1 MDHIDVVI
9 IGAGVIGLATARE
22 IAQSGKSVLLIEK
35 EKSFGM
41 ATSSRNSEVIHAG
54 IYYPT
59 DSLKAKYC
67 LEGNHLL
74 YAYAKDRGIAF
85 NNYGKLIVAT
95 NEQENLQLEKILQ
108 RAQDN
113 GVKGLQRKTATE
125 IHALEPE
132 LNGTQAIYSGTTGI
146 IDSHAYML
154 SLLGDFENAG
164 GMIAY
169 QTRFLGASP
178 LAHQG
183 RLLVTCNSDAQ
194 PQEPFELS
202 CDTLIN
208 AGGLG
213 AVEVAKKIT
222 GIRLESIPENLFVK
236 GNYFSLMGKTP
247 FRHLIYPVPEQ
258 AGLGVHLTLDLN
270 GRAKFGPDVEYLE
283 TKLETDIDY
292 SVNPERAA
300 HFENQIRQYWPGLP
314 EGALSPDYSGV
325 RPKIYYDGKV
335 WPDFKIDGE
344 PIHGVA
350 GLINLFGFESPGLTA
365 SLAVAKEI
373 NLLIK

>member
-22 IAQSGKSVLLIEK
+22 IAQSGKSVLLIEQ

-74 YAYAKDRGIAF
+74 YAYAKDRGIAY

-95 NEQENLQLEKILQ
+95 NEQENLQLERIWQ

-132 LNGTQAIYSGTTGI
+132 LNSTQAIYSGTTGI

-178 LAHQG
+178 AAHQG
-183 RLLVTCNSDAQ
+183 RLLVSCNSDAQ

-208 AGGLG
+208 AAGLG

-222 GIRLESIPENLFVK
+222 GIRLESIPDNFFVK

-258 AGLGVHLTLDLN
+258 VGLGVHLTLDLN

-292 SVNPERAA
+292 AVNPERAA
-300 HFENQIRQYWPGLP
+300 HFENQIREYWPGLP

-325 RPKIYYDGKV
+325 RPKIHYDGKV

-344 PIHGVA
+344 TTHCVA

-373 NLLIK
+373 NLLIE

>member
-22 IAQSGKSVLLIEK
+22 IVLQNKSVLLIEK

-59 DSLKAKYC
+59 GSLKAKYC

-95 NEQENLQLEKILQ
+95 NEQENLQLEKIWQ

-113 GVKGLQRKTATE
+113 GVKGMQRKTAAE

-132 LNGTQAIYSGTTGI
+132 LNCTQAIYSGTTGI

-178 LAHQG
+178 AAHQG
-183 RLLVTCNSDAQ
+183 RLIITCNSDDQ
-194 PQEPFELS
+194 VQEQFQLS

-208 AGGLG
+208 AAGLG
-213 AVEVAKKIT
+213 AVEVAKKII
-222 GIRLESIPENLFVK
+222 GIRPESIPENYFVK

-292 SVNPERAA
+292 SVNPERVA

-314 EGALSPDYSGV
+314 NGTLSPDYSGV
-325 RPKIYYDGKV
+325 RPKIQYDGQV
-335 WPDFKIDGE
+335 WGDFKIDDE
-344 PIHGVA
+344 PTHGVA

-365 SLAVAKEI
+365 SLAAAKEI
-373 NLLIK
+373 YSLIK

>member
-22 IAQSGKSVLLIEK
+22 IVLQNKSVLLIEK

-59 DSLKAKYC
+59 GSLKAKYC

-95 NEQENLQLEKILQ
+95 NEQENLQLEKIWQ
-108 RAQDN
+108 RVQDN
-113 GVKGLQRKTATE
+113 GVKGMQRKTAAE

-132 LNGTQAIYSGTTGI
+132 LNCTQAIYSGTTGI

-178 LAHQG
+178 AAHQG
-183 RLLVTCNSDAQ
+183 RLIITCNSDDQAQ
-194 PQEPFELS
+194 EQFQLS
-202 CDTLIN
+202 CDTFIN
-208 AGGLG
+208 AAGLG
-213 AVEVAKKIT
+213 AVEVAKKII
-222 GIRLESIPENLFVK
+222 GIRPESIPENYFVK

-292 SVNPERAA
+292 SVNPERVA

-314 EGALSPDYSGV
+314 NGTLSPDYSGV
-325 RPKIYYDGKV
+325 RPKIQYDGQV
-335 WPDFKIDGE
+335 WGDFKIDDE
-344 PIHGVA
+344 LTHGVA

-365 SLAVAKEI
+365 SLAAAKEI
-373 NLLIK
+373 YSLIK

>member
-22 IAQSGKSVLLIEK
+22 IVLQNKSVLLIEK

-59 DSLKAKYC
+59 GSLKAKYC

-95 NEQENLQLEKILQ
+95 NEQENLQLEKIWQ

-113 GVKGLQRKTATE
+113 DVKGMQRKTAAE

-132 LNGTQAIYSGTTGI
+132 LNCTQAIYSGTTGI

-164 GMIAY
+164 GIIAY

-178 LAHQG
+178 AAHQG
-183 RLLVTCNSDAQ
+183 RLIITCNSDDQAQ
-194 PQEPFELS
+194 EQFQLS
-202 CDTLIN
+202 CDTFIN
-208 AGGLG
+208 AAGLG
-213 AVEVAKKIT
+213 AVEVAKKII
-222 GIRLESIPENLFVK
+222 GIRPESIPENYFVK

-292 SVNPERAA
+292 SVNPERVA

-314 EGALSPDYSGV
+314 NGTLSPDYSGV
-325 RPKIYYDGKV
+325 RPKIQYDGQV
-335 WPDFKIDGE
+335 WGDFKIDGE
-344 PIHGVA
+344 PTHGVA

-365 SLAVAKEI
+365 SLAAAKEI
-373 NLLIK
+373 YSLIK

>member
-22 IAQSGKSVLLIEK
+22 IAQSGKSVLLIEQ

-74 YAYAKDRGIAF
+74 YAYAKDRGIAY

-95 NEQENLQLEKILQ
+95 NEQENLQLERIWQ

-132 LNGTQAIYSGTTGI
+132 LNSTQAIYSGTTGI

-178 LAHQG
+178 AAHQG
-183 RLLVTCNSDAQ
+183 RLLVSCNSDAQ

-208 AGGLG
+208 AAGLG

-222 GIRLESIPENLFVK
+222 GIRLESIPDNFFVK

-258 AGLGVHLTLDLN
+258 VGLGVHLTLDLN

-292 SVNPERAA
+292 AVNPERAA
-300 HFENQIRQYWPGLP
+300 HFENQIREYWPGLP

-325 RPKIYYDGKV
+325 RPKIHYDGKV

-344 PIHGVA
+344 TTHGVA

-373 NLLIK
+373 NLLIE